1 MGPRKSKKH
10 DKDDTITISEDSMS
24 PVRKSSRKSV
34 KPVKYGAG
42 DDDDDSEIVTPEKI
56 PVVVHTP
63 RKSRRSKDMSPPPLR
78 HRQNRMP
85 EQVEL
90 IKGDSKYIFY
100 YILICRQM
108 SITVF
113 LKNFVGIPN
122 DKDF

>member
-1 MGPRKSKKH
+1 MYYCVLHCLTAKMDLRKSKKR

-42 DDDDDSEIVTPEKI
+42 DDDDSEIVTPEKI

-90 IKGDSKYIFY
+90 IKGDSKYIF
-100 YILICRQM
+100 II
-108 SITVF
+108 F
-113 LKNFVGIPN
+113 
-122 DKDF
+122 

>member
-90 IKGDSKYIFY
+90 IKGDSKYIF
-100 YILICRQM
+100 II
-108 SITVF
+108 F
-113 LKNFVGIPN
+113 LFV
-122 DKDF
+122 DKCQLLCF